1 VPDATR
7 KPDVAANP
15 GDARTAAL
23 NTSADA
29 LAHAASLDVAL
40 NTILTAAASAIG
52 ADRAAVFLQDP
63 DRPAPE
69 LVATLGMDAD
79 QVASWQEAL
88 GNQAHPVVEAAR
100 TRIATYD
107 RRGDAES
114 GAVHADLPLV
124 VSRDGID
131 RPVGGMSF
139 AWGAARSL
147 DEPGKAFL
155 HAIAHLAAV
164 AIERFRLASLIA
176 ERSDWFERLAHTD
189 PLTGLANQR
198 TLARVLELEL
208 ARAGRQ
214 GGEVSV
220 ALFDVDDFGATNA
233 SAGHEAGDDLL
244 RAVAAVVSESVRLV
258 DTVARFGGDEFV
270 LVAPGPAGI
279 TVARRVLAGVA
290 ALPDVAGRRPSVSV
304 GVARFPAD
312 GTSADE
318 LLLAAQ
324 RALTTARDAGP
335 GTLSEAKAQPT
346 A

>member
-1 VPDATR
+1 MPDAT
-7 KPDVAANP
+7 PDQT
-15 GDARTAAL
+15 DARGAAL
-23 NTSADA
+23 GVSADA
-29 LAHAASLDVAL
+29 LARAPSLDSAL
-40 NTILTAAASAIG
+40 TTILSAAASTLSAE
-52 ADRAAVFLQDP
+52 RAAIFLQDP
-63 DRPAPE
+63 DRQAPE
-69 LVATLGMDAD
+69 LAAAFGMDPG
-79 QVASWQEAL
+79 QVEAWRAAL
-88 GNQAHPVVEAAR
+88 NNPAHPVVEAAR
-100 TRIATYD
+100 TRTAAFD
-107 RRGDAES
+107 RPGDDGPPGVS
-114 GAVHADLPLV
+114 ADLPLV
-124 VSRDGID
+124 VSRDGVESS
-131 RPVGGMSF
+131 VGGMTF
-139 AWGAARSL
+139 AWLATRSV
-147 DEPGKAFL
+147 DVPERTFL
-155 HAIAHLAAV
+155 QSIADLAAV
-164 AIERFRLASLIA
+164 AIERFRLASLIT

-220 ALFDVDDFGATNA
+220 ALFDVDDFVATNEN
-233 SAGHEAGDDLL
+233 AGHEAGDDLL

-290 ALPDVAGRRPSVSV
+290 ALPEFGGRRPSVSA

-318 LLLAAQ
+318 LLGAAQ
-324 RALTTARDAGP
+324 RALAAARDAGS
-335 GTLSEAKAQPT
+335 GKLAEATAQPT

>member
-7 KPDVAANP
+7 NP
-15 GDARTAAL
+15 RDARTAAL
-23 NTSADA
+23 GASADA
-29 LAHAASLDVAL
+29 LARAPSLDSAL
-40 NTILTAAASAIG
+40 TTIIGAAASGVEAE
-52 ADRAAVFLQDP
+52 RAAIFLQDP
-63 DRPAPE
+63 DRPTPE
-69 LVATLGMDAD
+69 LVATIGMDAG
-79 QVASWQEAL
+79 QIAAWREAL
-88 GNQAHPVVEAAR
+88 GNEAHPVVEAAR
-100 TRIATYD
+100 TRTAAFD
-107 RRGDAES
+107 RPGDDAS
-114 GAVHADLPLV
+114 GAIQTDLPLV
-124 VSRDGID
+124 VSRDGIELS
-131 RPVGGMSF
+131 VGGMSL
-139 AWGAARSL
+139 AWPAARPV
-147 DEPGKAFL
+147 DEAERTFL
-155 HAIAHLAAV
+155 QAIADLAAV

-290 ALPDVAGRRPSVSV
+290 ALPEVAGRRPSVSV

-318 LLLAAQ
+318 LIASAQAAL
-324 RALTTARDAGP
+324 RAARDSGP

-346 A
+346 G

>member
-1 VPDATR
+1 MPDATR
-7 KPDVAANP
+7 NP
-15 GDARTAAL
+15 VDARTAAL
-23 NTSADA
+23 GASADA
-29 LAHAASLDVAL
+29 LARAPSLDSAL
-40 NTILTAAASAIG
+40 ATILSAAAG
-52 ADRAAVFLQDP
+52 AVGAERGAVFLQDP

-69 LVATLGMDAD
+69 LIATFGMDAA
-79 QVASWQEAL
+79 QVAGWRDAL
-88 GNQAHPVVEAAR
+88 GNPAHPVAEAAR
-100 TRIATYD
+100 TRTAAFD
-107 RRGDAES
+107 RQVAGGQPSVA
-114 GAVHADLPLV
+114 ADLPLV
-124 VSRDGID
+124 VSRDGVD
-131 RPVGGMSF
+131 RSVGGLTFGWPSP
-139 AWGAARSL
+139 RSV
-147 DEPGKAFL
+147 DEAERTFL
-155 HAIAHLAAV
+155 HAIADLAAV

-220 ALFDVDDFGATNA
+220 ALFDVDDFVATNEA
-233 SAGHEAGDDLL
+233 AGHEAGDDLL

-318 LLLAAQ
+318 LLFAAQGALAA
-324 RALTTARDAGP
+324 ARESGP
-335 GTLSEAKAQPT
+335 GTLAEAKAQPT
-346 A
+346 V

>member
-7 KPDVAANP
+7 NPDDV
-15 GDARTAAL
+15 RTAAL
-23 NTSADA
+23 GASADA
-29 LAHAASLDVAL
+29 LARAPSLDSAL
-40 NTILTAAASAIG
+40 ATILGAAASTVG
-52 ADRAAVFLQDP
+52 AERAAIFLQDP

-69 LVATLGMDAD
+69 LVATVGMDAG
-79 QVASWQEAL
+79 QVAAWREAL
-88 GNQAHPVVEAAR
+88 GNPAHPVVEAAR
-100 TRIATYD
+100 TRTVAFD
-107 RRGDAES
+107 RHVDDEPAE
-114 GAVHADLPLV
+114 VHADLPLV
-124 VSRDGID
+124 VSRDGVD
-131 RPVGGMSF
+131 SSVGGMTL
-139 AWGAARSL
+139 AWRSPRPVDEAART
-147 DEPGKAFL
+147 FL
-155 HAIAHLAAV
+155 HAIADLAAV

-220 ALFDVDDFGATNA
+220 ALFDVDDFVATNE

-290 ALPDVAGRRPSVSV
+290 ALPDVGGRRPSVSA

-312 GTSADE
+312 GTSVDE
-318 LLLAAQ
+318 LLVAAQ
-324 RALTTARDAGP
+324 RALAAARDSGP
-335 GTLSEAKAQPT
+335 GTLAEAKAQPT
-346 A
+346 G